1 MFLSSFIYRH
11 TDASHFWLNEGWT
24 TYIERVL
31 QQLLHG
37 RSPARRGFSYL
48 IGRKALQRS
57 LEEFAEAAEKTKEEE
72 KKKILRYQRLVI
84 DFEKGEDPDDAYSRV
99 PYEKG
104 SNLLLYLGGCFLA
117 VWLVLGLLYLII
129 QHSRLFFRTTV
140 RRTWCFLTLYPGLC
154 WYIYGQKYRH
164 NDLERTPLWILV

>member
-1 MFLSSFIYRH
+1 MFLPSCIYRH

-57 LEEFAEAAEKTKEEE
+57 LEEFAEAAEKTQEEE
-72 KKKILRYQRLVI
+72 KKKK
-84 DFEKGEDPDDAYSRV
+84 EKEEAELKKKKEEEERKKKKEEEV
-99 PYEKG
+99 AKRNAEEEE
-104 SNLLLYLGGCFLA
+104 
-117 VWLVLGLLYLII
+117 
-129 QHSRLFFRTTV
+129 
-140 RRTWCFLTLYPGLC
+140 RR
-154 WYIYGQKYRH
+154 K
-164 NDLERTPLWILV
+164 E

>member
-57 LEEFAEAAEKTKEEE
+57 LEEFAEAAEKTQEEE

-140 RRTWCFLTLYPGLC
+140 RRT
-154 WYIYGQKYRH
+154 
-164 NDLERTPLWILV
+164 